1 MAVSRILTL
10 AAGSVVWAAAA
21 GYGVSLLSEALFE
34 RRSLADRLAARA
46 STALES
52 SELAPHWTPLT
63 LTLLAIVVLLPLL
76 VVWRAEL
83 RRKP

>member
-1 MAVSRILTL
+1 LTL
-10 AAGSVVWAAAA
+10 AAGSVVWIAAA
-21 GYGVSLLSEALFE
+21 GYGVSLISEALFE

-52 SELAPHWTPLT
+52 SQLAAHWTPVT
-63 LTLLAIVVLLPLL
+63 LALLAVVVLLPLL

-83 RRKP
+83 RRQR